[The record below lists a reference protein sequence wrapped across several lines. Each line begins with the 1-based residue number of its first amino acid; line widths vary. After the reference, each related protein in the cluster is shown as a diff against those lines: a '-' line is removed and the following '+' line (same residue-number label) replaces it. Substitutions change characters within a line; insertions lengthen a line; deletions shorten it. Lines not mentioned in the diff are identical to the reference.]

1 MNCAT
6 TSQEDKGFNSKLV
19 RLEADTRTCAAG
31 STCARFNSKLVR
43 LEDKQPC

>member
-19 RLEADTRTCAAG
+19 RLEVQRGQHLTV
-31 STCARFNSKLVR
+31 ST
-43 LEDKQPC
+43 

>member
-19 RLEADTRTCAAG
+19 RLEGGNHTRTCAAI
-31 STCARFNSKLVR
+31 AHVR
-43 LEDKQPC
+43 VSILNWCELEV